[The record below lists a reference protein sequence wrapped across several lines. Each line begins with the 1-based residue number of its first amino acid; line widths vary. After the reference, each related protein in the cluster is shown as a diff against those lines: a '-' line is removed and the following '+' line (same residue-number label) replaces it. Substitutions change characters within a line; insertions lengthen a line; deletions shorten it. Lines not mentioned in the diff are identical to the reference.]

1 MKKKRAIKLLMAAGF
16 SRNRANQLI
25 QGKPSGVSNGLVCKN
40 YIAIKRIRC
49 STEAIGRIA
58 VGAREAYMSMAR
70 AIVALALRIGGLD
83 DKETCD

>member
-1 MKKKRAIKLLMAAGF
+1 MKRKRAVKLLMAAGY
-16 SRNRANQLI
+16 SRNRANQLM

-49 STEAIGRIA
+49 STEAIGRMA
-58 VGAREAYMSMAR
+58 VGLREAYMSMAR
-70 AIVALALRIGGLD
+70 AIFTLALRIGGCD

>member
-1 MKKKRAIKLLMAAGF
+1 MKRKRAIKLLMAAGF

-58 VGAREAYMSMAR
+58 VESREAYMSMSR
-70 AIVALALRIGGLD
+70 AIVDLTFRIGGFY
-83 DKETCD
+83 DKETSG

>member
-1 MKKKRAIKLLMAAGF
+1 MKRKRAVKMLMAAGY

-49 STEAIGRIA
+49 STEAIGHIA
-58 VGAREAYMSMAR
+58 AAAREAFMLMSR
-70 AIVALALRIGGLD
+70 AIVDLTFRIGGFY
-83 DKETCD
+83 DKETSG